1 MKLIHTADLHL
12 GSKIEGKF
20 PPEKSKQ
27 RRAEL
32 RNAFTRMIE
41 RVRELGA
48 EAILIAGD
56 VFDTDPATPED
67 YAFFFGAIKANADL
81 TFLLLHGNHDA
92 GVPFPA
98 DVPNLFTF
106 GEEWKVWEGDGV
118 AVSGIEMTEDNC
130 ASLYDGFS
138 PVPGKTNIV
147 TLHGGLG
154 SSPAVGTVV
163 LSKLSDRGIDYLALG
178 DYHARQD
185 GKLDARG
192 VWAYPGCPEGRG
204 FDEPGEK
211 GFLLLTVENGAVKTE
226 FIPHAYRTLRVY
238 DCDVSEAPDE
248 YGAIDTA
255 RKLISDA
262 DPKDPIRLIF
272 TGAVTFDRTN
282 LAHNA
287 ETRLNDERRHYFVS
301 VKDKTKAALDL
312 DAIRK
317 EVSLRGEFLNLLDKK
332 EGLSDEDRSA
342 ILELGLRAL
351 TGQDVN

>member
-12 GSKIEGKF
+12 GSKIESKF
-20 PPEKSKQ
+20 PPEKAKQ

-32 RNAFTRMIE
+32 RNSFARMIE
-41 RVRELGA
+41 RAKELGST
-48 EAILIAGD
+48 AILVAGD
-56 VFDTDPATPED
+56 AFDTDPATPED

-98 DVPNLFTF
+98 DLPNLFAF
-106 GEEWKVWEGDGV
+106 GGEWKAWEKDGV

-226 FIPHAYRTLRVY
+226 FIPHACRTLFAI
-238 DCDVSEAPDE
+238 DCDLSGASGDYEATE
-248 YGAIDTA
+248 IA
-255 RKLISDA
+255 RKAIA
-262 DPKDPIRLIF
+262 AIPAKDPIRVNL
-272 TGAVTFDRTN
+272 TGKVGFDRTG
-282 LAHNA
+282 LA
-287 ETRLNDERRHYFVS
+287 EKIESRLSGDGKHFFVS
-301 VKDKTKAALDL
+301 VKDRTTPALDFVS
-312 DAIRK
+312 IRG
-317 EVSLRGEFLNLLDKK
+317 ELSLRGEFLRLLDEKDLPEETK
-332 EGLSDEDRSA
+332 NA
-342 ILELGLRAL
+342 ILETGLRAL
-351 TGQDVN
+351 SGQSLD